1 MVLFK
6 GKERA
11 REQAPVLVVEEGVG
25 VDEDEGDSS
34 SEAASSDGMAGWA
47 ALLIR
52 LPSLRD
58 RTAWRTPET
67 KARGRSTRHRY
78 HHPYVHV
85 SLKQGVKS
93 RNKQD
98 EEMHDEE
105 TRRVST
111 QSPSAPRKLPIA
123 FAPIYRT

>member
-11 REQAPVLVVEEGVG
+11 REQAPVLVVEECVG
-25 VDEDEGDSS
+25 VDKDEEDSS

-58 RTAWRTPET
+58 RTAWRMPET
-67 KARGRSTRHRY
+67 KARGRSTHHRY

-85 SLKQGVKS
+85 SEPGG
-93 RNKQD
+93 
-98 EEMHDEE
+98 EEPQQEQDEE

-111 QSPSAPRKLPIA
+111 QSPSAPRKMQIA
-123 FAPIYRT
+123 FATDL

>member
-25 VDEDEGDSS
+25 VDEDEEDSS
-34 SEAASSDGMAGWA
+34 SEVASSDGMAGWA

-85 SLKQGVKS
+85 SLKQGVKT

-111 QSPSAPRKLPIA
+111 QTQSAPRKLLIA
-123 FAPIYRT
+123 SATDL